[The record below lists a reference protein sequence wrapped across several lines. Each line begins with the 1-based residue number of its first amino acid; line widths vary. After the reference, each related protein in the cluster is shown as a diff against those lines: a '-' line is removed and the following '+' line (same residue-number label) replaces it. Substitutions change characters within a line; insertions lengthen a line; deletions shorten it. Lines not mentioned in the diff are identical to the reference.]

1 MYRNVFWD
9 SKNRQ
14 IILSTWNK
22 NGDRIRIATSFK
34 PYIYVESA
42 SGEAESIFGNRLT
55 KKEFDT
61 PYDRSQYIKNSG
73 IKRIYENFDITQQFL
88 LDLFWQKVGDDD
100 FAKNDLRII
109 FFDIEVDPLP
119 DGEFPKPEDV
129 KAEINIIT
137 CWDSLDKKYHVF
149 SKNRYTGNNLPD
161 DAEYDY
167 VPSERGLLLHFLDYW
182 KSNNYPD
189 IVAGWNSN
197 GFDFPYTF
205 NRIIKVLGEEA
216 YNSLSPHD
224 MVDTRIVKD
233 KMFRDVIKY
242 DIKGV
247 TLLDWMDVYVKF
259 KVTKQESMK
268 LDFIANKELGTGK
281 VDYKGMTI
289 YEFMEKEWNRFVE
302 YNIQDVRLLV
312 LLEKKLQYF
321 RILRT
326 VSNLACLNYDKGL
339 MTIPVTN
346 GAIAVRARGR
356 GQKLNTFIRDID
368 TSIEKGGG
376 FVSSVP
382 GFHTDIMTVDASS
395 LYPSI
400 IRSNNLSPETKVGM
414 VYSESQAD
422 VFSGEDDDPLLL
434 KLVNGRQYRLTRK
447 KLKELIK
454 AKDLVYSANGCLTR
468 QNVEGLFPQFMREIY
483 TQRKADKKQM
493 EVIKK
498 ENKGLEAELEELK
511 KKLKEM
517 S

>member
-1 MYRNVFWD
+1 M
-9 SKNRQ
+9 
-14 IILSTWNK
+14 
-22 NGDRIRIATSFK
+22 
-34 PYIYVESA
+34 
-42 SGEAESIFGNRLT
+42 
-55 KKEFDT
+55 
-61 PYDRSQYIKNSG
+61 
-73 IKRIYENFDITQQFL
+73 
-88 LDLFWQKVGDDD
+88 
-100 FAKNDLRII
+100 
-109 FFDIEVDPLP
+109 
-119 DGEFPKPEDV
+119 
-129 KAEINIIT
+129 
-137 CWDSLDKKYHVF
+137 
-149 SKNRYTGNNLPD
+149 
-161 DAEYDY
+161 
-167 VPSERGLLLHFLDYW
+167 
-182 KSNNYPD
+182 
-189 IVAGWNSN
+189 
-197 GFDFPYTF
+197 
-205 NRIIKVLGEEA
+205 
-216 YNSLSPHD
+216 
-224 MVDTRIVKD
+224 
-233 KMFRDVIKY
+233 
-242 DIKGV
+242 
-247 TLLDWMDVYVKF
+247 
-259 KVTKQESMK
+259 
-268 LDFIANKELGTGK
+268 
-281 VDYKGMTI
+281 
-289 YEFMEKEWNRFVE
+289 
-302 YNIQDVRLLV
+302 

-493 EVIKK
+493 EVIKE
-498 ENKGLEAELEELK
+498 ENKELEAELEELK